1 MNFEYTTMILCRTL
15 LRILLAILI
24 NLSLRGIEVDEVLPK
39 KELATDQN
47 KMKSS
52 VSRSLQLATYT
63 FVQTKTNER
72 HWIRV
77 EVFLLCST

>member
-39 KELATDQN
+39 KELTTDQN

-52 VSRSLQLATYT
+52 VSRSLQLAT
-63 FVQTKTNER
+63 
-72 HWIRV
+72 
-77 EVFLLCST
+77 

>member
-1 MNFEYTTMILCRTL
+1 MILCRTL

-52 VSRSLQLATYT
+52 VSRSLQLATSTYT

-72 HWIRV
+72 HWIRF

>member
-1 MNFEYTTMILCRTL
+1 MILCRTL

-52 VSRSLQLATYT
+52 VSRSLQLAT
-63 FVQTKTNER
+63 
-72 HWIRV
+72 
-77 EVFLLCST
+77 